1 MPPKTALAEKKPR
14 KSPAQVSAGR
24 APRVLEAQKRLGN
37 RIRAMR
43 EGRGLTQRELAEQAG
58 LSEKYLGEVER
69 GICNTTLEFLSKLAD
84 AFDIP
89 MTALLENDHEQSRE
103 QLVAAIMHMAQN
115 LEEKDA
121 RTVYRMLTLLTH
133 R

>member
-1 MPPKTALAEKKPR
+1 MSAKDALEEKKLR
-14 KSPAQVSAGR
+14 KTPAQVSAER
-24 APRVLEAQKRLGN
+24 APHVVEAQKRLGY
-37 RIRAMR
+37 RIKSLR
-43 EGRGLTQRELAEQAG
+43 EGRAFTQRELAEQAG

-89 MTALLENDHEQSRE
+89 MAAFLENDHEQSRE
-103 QLVAAIMHMAQN
+103 QLVAAIVRMAPELN
-115 LEEKDA
+115 KKDA
-121 RTVYRMLTLLTH
+121 QIAYRMLTLMTH

>member
-1 MPPKTALAEKKPR
+1 MLERGGPAAKKAR

-24 APRVLEAQKRLGN
+24 APLVVEAQRRLGG
-37 RIRAMR
+37 RIKSLRQ
-43 EGRGLTQRELAEQAG
+43 GRGLTQRELAEQAG

-69 GICNTTLEFLSKLAD
+69 GICNTTHEFLIKLAD
-84 AFDIP
+84 AFGIP
-89 MTALLENDHEQSRE
+89 ITAMLENDQEQNRE
-103 QLVAAIMHMAQN
+103 QLVSAIIRMARE

-121 RTVYRMLTLLTH
+121 RIVYRMLTLMTY